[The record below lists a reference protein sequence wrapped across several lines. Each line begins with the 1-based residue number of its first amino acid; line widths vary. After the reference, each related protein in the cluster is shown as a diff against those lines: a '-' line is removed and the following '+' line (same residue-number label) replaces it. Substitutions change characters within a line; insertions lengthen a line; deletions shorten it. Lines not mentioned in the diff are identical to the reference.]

1 MTPGVKP
8 AVSPASVASRLVDDA
23 ALIGGENNNY
33 STSPASNKSET
44 GISNTSSLMLILT
57 TLPYN

>member
-44 GISNTSSLMLILT
+44 GIRNTSSLMFSV
-57 TLPYN
+57 